1 MTNKEKYKQA
11 FSVLQTSD
19 DFKKEMKNMVILQR
33 KHKMNMAIAAAIIC
47 LIFVGGTSTAYA
59 ANIGGIQRV
68 VQLWIHGDQTDAT
81 LEIKDDGSYE
91 MTYQDEAGNIVERG
105 GGGIAIEEDGSERSL
120 TQEELM
126 WNLNSPEVDYLE
138 DGTVWVYYLNQKIE
152 ITDKFDENGVCYVK
166 VSDGEGT
173 IYMTIKYQNGWS
185 MSMDKYIA
193 PASFNF

>member
-1 MTNKEKYKQA
+1 M
-11 FSVLQTSD
+11 
-19 DFKKEMKNMVILQR
+19 
-33 KHKMNMAIAAAIIC
+33 
-47 LIFVGGTSTAYA
+47 YA

-68 VQLWIHGDQTDAT
+68 VQLWIHGEQTDAT

-91 MTYQDEAGNIVERG
+91 MTYQDEAGNMVERG
-105 GGGIAIEEDGSERSL
+105 GGGIAIEEDGSERPL

-138 DGTVWVYYLNQKIE
+138 DGTVWVYYLNKKIE

-185 MSMDKYIA
+185 MSMDKYID

>member
-19 DFKKEMKNMVILQR
+19 DFKKEMENMVILQR